1 MCACRGDPAKNVF
14 QKNQS
19 RRLPTTTP
27 KKHSANRQAT
37 RTPRTPRTPQG
48 NPSGKQIRTP
58 RPARTT
64 DSDVRVACPSGP
76 WCPNLL
82 PARVSLGCARGVR
95 LKTRVSAGCA
105 GCAPA
110 GGAQPK
116 NKSKIIVFRPWVRR
130 PPPES
135 PPTKR
140 NLSLLSS
147 LFLSPL
153 LWFLPG
159 ETRGHAARPEQA
171 VQPKGKPGR
180 PRKIVCRRLRQTAT
194 TGKTSENQ

>member
-1 MCACRGDPAKNVF
+1 MCPCRRGPAKIFF
-14 QKNQS
+14 QTNQS

-27 KKHSANRQAT
+27 KNHSANRQAT

-48 NPSGKQIRTP
+48 NPGGKQIRTP

-110 GGAQPK
+110 GGGPAKKKIPK
-116 NKSKIIVFRPWVRR
+116 NPSRCDFSGLGRLSFSWSFCLLFRSLSER
-130 PPPES
+130 PDTQTPKEC
-135 PPTKR
+135 
-140 NLSLLSS
+140 
-147 LFLSPL
+147 
-153 LWFLPG
+153 
-159 ETRGHAARPEQA
+159 ETSQDN
-171 VQPKGKPGR
+171 KGQR
-180 PRKIVCRRLRQTAT
+180 
-194 TGKTSENQ
+194 TGKTETF